1 MTLIKLK
8 NDRSNNPRTFNEML
22 ESFFNTDFNPVF
34 NTSDTP
40 AVNVVET
47 KDNYKLEVAV
57 PGMSKENMKINVDGN
72 MLTVSGKNETKNS
85 EEKENYTRKE
95 FSFSS
100 FFRTFTLPDT
110 VDADKI
116 SADYVNG
123 ILNVVIPKKDEA
135 KVSGPKSINIS

>member
-22 ESFFNTDFNPVF
+22 ESFFNRDFNPVF